1 MLVEMIDPFDQ
12 PVLRGSGQ
20 SDVVPGLKVR
30 HHVKKVKEIMKVKLP
45 ASVAPCCTDLRP
57 LHEDILV
64 HPKIEE
70 H

>member
-1 MLVEMIDPFDQ
+1 MIDPFDQ

-20 SDVVPGLKVR
+20 SDVVPGLKVQ
-30 HHVKKVKEIMKVKLP
+30 HHVKKVKVKAKMKVKLP

-64 HPKIEE
+64 HPIIKE